1 MNREEAADQLYALPP
16 VEFTAARNRL
26 VKETGDKEIGKL
38 RKPTVLAWA
47 VNQVVRSHPA
57 EIGEL
62 LTVGE
67 EMRAAWASGDGD
79 ALAALGPR
87 RSAAV
92 AAVSRLV
99 LAAASGRLTSPAELE
114 QTLDAAVVDA
124 GAAAQ
129 VRSGRLAGAL
139 SYSGFVPTAVPPTS
153 SVRRPPAAPDPSIRA
168 AAEAAVESARE
179 RHAEW
184 ADQLGPAVAERD
196 AALDGVA
203 EAERDLAKARKRAT
217 AAGQR
222 HDVVAKEEAKARQA
236 LADAES
242 ALRRAATGR

>member
-1 MNREEAADQLYALPP
+1 MNREEAADRLYALPP
-16 VEFTAARNRL
+16 AEFTAARNRL

-57 EIGEL
+57 EIDEL
-62 LTVGE
+62 LAVGE
-67 EMRAAWASGDGD
+67 ELRAAWASGDGD

-99 LAAASGRLTSPAELE
+99 LKAASGRLTSTVELE

-124 GAAAQ
+124 DAAAR

-139 SYSGFVPTAVPPTS
+139 SYSGFVPTAVPPS
-153 SVRRPPAAPDPSIRA
+153 APARRRPAAPDPSARA
-168 AAEAAVESARE
+168 EAEAAVDRARD

-184 ADQLGPAVAERD
+184 AGQLASAVAERD
-196 AALDGVA
+196 EALDAVA
-203 EAERDLAKARKRAT
+203 EAERALTEARRRAS
-217 AAGQR
+217 ACEQR
-222 HDVVAKEEAKARQA
+222 YDVVRKEEARARRA
-236 LADAES
+236 LTDAEQ
-242 ALRRAATGR
+242 ALRRASTGR

>member
-16 VEFTAARNRL
+16 SEFTAARNRL

-62 LTVGE
+62 LAVGE

-87 RSAAV
+87 RAAAV

-99 LAAASGRLTSPAELE
+99 LKAASGRVTSPAELE
-114 QTLDAAVVDA
+114 QTLDAAVIDA
-124 GAAAQ
+124 DAAAQ

-139 SYSGFVPTAVPPTS
+139 SYSGFVPTAAPPTS
-153 SVRRPPAAPDPSIRA
+153 AARRRPAPDLSARA
-168 AAEAAVESARE
+168 AAEAAVEAARE

-184 ADQLGPAVAERD
+184 ADRLGPAVAERD
-196 AALDGVA
+196 EALEGVA
-203 EAERDLAKARKRAT
+203 EAERALTGARRRAS
-217 AAGQR
+217 AAEQR
-222 HDVVAKEEAKARQA
+222 YEVVRKEESKARQA
-236 LADAES
+236 LTDAEHT
-242 ALRRAATGR
+242 LRRASTGR

>member
-16 VEFTAARNRL
+16 EEFTAARNRL

-47 VNQVVRSHPA
+47 VNQVVRSHPS

-62 LTVGE
+62 LAVGE
-67 EMRAAWASGDGD
+67 EMRTAWASGDGD

-99 LAAASGRLTSPAELE
+99 LKAAGRSISPAELE
-114 QTLDAAVVDA
+114 QTLDAAVIDA
-124 GAAAQ
+124 EAAAL

-139 SYSGFVPTAVPPTS
+139 SYSGFVPTAVPPSS
-153 SVRRPPAAPDPSIRA
+153 SVRRKPAAPDPSIRA
-168 AAEAAVESARE
+168 AAEAAVATARD

-196 AALDGVA
+196 EALDGVA
-203 EAERDLAKARKRAT
+203 GAERALTEARKRAS
-217 AAGQR
+217 AAEQR
-222 HDVVAKEEAKARQA
+222 HDVVRKEEAKARQA
-236 LADAES
+236 LTDAES
-242 ALRRAATGR
+242 ALRRASTDR